1 MNSIQKIIEKFFH
14 TIKYKYM
21 SLNVEVALHIK
32 EGNGHVLSYS
42 VFNTVLFWNCLSNID
57 AQTLMLPKS
66 LFSLN

>member
-1 MNSIQKIIEKFFH
+1 MNSIQKIIEKFFL

-42 VFNTVLFWNCLSNID
+42 VFNTVLF
-57 AQTLMLPKS
+57 
-66 LFSLN
+66 